1 MEFSRW
7 CHCAGKCCRPG
18 EIYAL
23 FLLFCLVF
31 VSFFVVVQVKSLPF
45 VFIYFC
51 CRPDEIFFCF
61 LFDDDDKNMIQIDNS
76 GLDNNNDDDWLNGD
90 NGVLNDNDHTMI
102 RI

>member
-1 MEFSRW
+1 MAFYL
-7 CHCAGKCCRPG
+7 AG
-18 EIYAL
+18 EITQVKRVNTL
-23 FLLFCLVF
+23 GPLCLWQC
-31 VSFFVVVQVKSLPF
+31 FVVVQVKSLPF